1 MNSKIDLELIRET
14 GKKGF
19 LISGSVR
26 GTPEDLISIIAYS
39 ICELARIVDV
49 EPPQMLLAVVHI
61 VKELDLSGQCKGTQG
76 IIKGEIVD
84 ASGLKT
90 ALDILKKEGEHGN
103 GKE

>member
-39 ICELARIVDV
+39 ICDLAEIVNL
-49 EPPQMLLAVVHI
+49 EPPTILLAVVDV
-61 VKELDLSGQCKGTQG
+61 VKTLDLSGQCKGTQG
-76 IIKGEIVD
+76 IIKGERVD
-84 ASGLKT
+84 ASGLKE
-90 ALDILKKEGEHGN
+90 ALKLLEKEGEHGN